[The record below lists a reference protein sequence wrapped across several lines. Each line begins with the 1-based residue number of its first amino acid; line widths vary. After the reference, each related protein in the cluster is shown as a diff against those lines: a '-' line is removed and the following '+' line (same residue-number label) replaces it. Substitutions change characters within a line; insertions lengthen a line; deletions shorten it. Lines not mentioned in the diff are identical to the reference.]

1 MQLTCMLVIAF
12 FLVSLK
18 LVKEEIPNPY
28 CKVSNQKI
36 ELELHY
42 EMIDYYTYDI
52 HCNTLNVE
60 VFLIES
66 ATKEDAVALLLQIKD
81 KLEDDKLSI
90 MTHVMVCGNQLED
103 VIYASLNLGYEGI
116 SYIGN
121 LYIIKL

>member
-18 LVKEEIPNPY
+18 LVKEDIPNPY

-116 SYIGN
+116 SYIGG
-121 LYIIKL
+121 